1 MNEQVKAAFKKVGA
15 RVPALLLPGAGVD
28 YKIFA
33 VNACDQFSAEP
44 RYWDEVECLVG
55 DKPSAFR
62 MILPEARLPQTRDKV
77 EAIHG
82 TMSRYLK
89 DGVLREMGEG
99 LVFLRR
105 ETTGGIRK
113 GLVIALDLEEYD
125 YTPGSRSLI
134 RATEKTVIDRLPAR
148 IEIRRGAELELPHV
162 MVLLDDR
169 KDLLMAALEKM
180 TDHLKKLYDFPLMLE
195 GGQLTGFHVTRE
207 EDLLT
212 VAEILAVLKKESDAG
227 FLYAMGDGNHSV
239 AAAKELWEEQKTVLT
254 PEERENHPARFVLV
268 ELVNLYDE
276 GLAFYPIHRLL
287 MNVRKEEALLELE
300 LDPAAPP
307 PLQELQPKL
316 DRFLAKHP
324 GAELEY
330 IHGEEECRMLGE
342 REGNLAIIFERFD
355 RDTLFR
361 DVKEHG
367 ILCRKSFSMGEA
379 RDKRYYLEARR
390 ITSFY

>member
-1 MNEQVKAAFKKVGA
+1 MKEQVRAAFRKVGA

-28 YKIFA
+28 YETFA

-44 RYWDEVECLVG
+44 RYWDEVERLVG

-77 EAIHG
+77 EAIHE

-125 YTPGSRSLI
+125 YTPGSGSLI
-134 RATEKTVIDRLPAR
+134 RATEKTVTERLPAR

-169 KDLLMAALEKM
+169 KDLLMTTLEKM
-180 TDHLKKLYDFPLMLE
+180 TGRLTKLYDFPLMMG

-212 VAEILAVLKKESDAG
+212 VAEILETLKKESDAG

-239 AAAKELWEEQKTVLT
+239 AAAKAFWEEQKTALT

-276 GLAFYPIHRLL
+276 GLTFHPIHRLL
-287 MNVRKEEALLELE
+287 MNVRKEETLRELQ

-316 DRFLAKHP
+316 DRFLAEHP
-324 GAELEY
+324 EAELEY
-330 IHGEEECRMLGE
+330 IHGAEECRTLGE
-342 REGNLAIIFERFD
+342 REGSLAIVFEKFD

-367 ILCRKSFSMGEA
+367 VLCRKSFSMGEA

-390 ITSFY
+390 ITPHY